1 MFLALCALTVFL
13 FNTTTLYN
21 RDDQI
26 VVKYSGTERTL
37 KDKITWAVNE
47 STVKQFS
54 DGYWVVYCIER
65 LMKKNSM
72 VGTFSSNLQTD
83 RPSLAELITGITDP
97 ADNDI
102 NIRERITNDDGMATK
117 DVAICIHYDYSKD
130 ISVER
135 IVVSNLNLQIDLR
148 GDPLIWI
155 GRAKDSESI
164 QCLKALLPSCT
175 KTDTRKEIVTAV
187 GLHTPSSEVTDFL
200 KGIIRQNSEPELCE
214 NAVFWLGQQNTAA
227 ALNILSEIVSTGRTP
242 AMREQAV
249 FAISLMTSE
258 SSIDTLIS
266 IALNARDRDVRS
278 KAIFW
283 IGQKASDK
291 TEKILKEIVYNDDD
305 TEIQKNALFALAQ
318 CNKDDAIPTL
328 IKIAKDHPNLKI
340 RKDAIFWLG
349 NSEDP
354 QAIEALVEIV
364 KN

>member
-1 MFLALCALTVFL
+1 MFLALSALTVFL
-13 FNTTTLYN
+13 LNTTTSHN
-21 RDDQI
+21 HNDQI
-26 VVKYSGTERTL
+26 VVKYSGIVRTL
-37 KDKITWAVNE
+37 QDKITWAVNE
-47 STVKQFS
+47 STVRQFR
-54 DGYWVVYCIER
+54 DGYWVVYSIER

-83 RPSLAELITGITDP
+83 RQSLAELITGITDP
-97 ADNDI
+97 TDNDI
-102 NIRERITNDDGMATK
+102 NNQERSTNDDGMLIK
-117 DVAICIHYDYSKD
+117 DVAICVHYDYSKD
-130 ISVER
+130 IFVER
-135 IVVSNLNLQIDLR
+135 IVVSNLNLQVDLH

-164 QCLKALLPSCT
+164 KFLKALLPSCT
-175 KTDTRKEIVTAV
+175 TTDARREVVTAV
-187 GLHTPSSEVTDFL
+187 GLHTPSDEVTDFL
-200 KGIIRQNSEPELCE
+200 IGIIGQNSETELCE

-227 ALNILSEIVSTGRTP
+227 ALNILSETVSTGRTP
-242 AMREQAV
+242 AIREQAV

-258 SSIDTLIS
+258 SSIDTLTS
-266 IALNARDRDVRS
+266 IARNARDRDVRS

-318 CNKDDAIPTL
+318 GNEDDAIPTL
-328 IKIAKDHPNLKI
+328 IKIARDHPNLKI